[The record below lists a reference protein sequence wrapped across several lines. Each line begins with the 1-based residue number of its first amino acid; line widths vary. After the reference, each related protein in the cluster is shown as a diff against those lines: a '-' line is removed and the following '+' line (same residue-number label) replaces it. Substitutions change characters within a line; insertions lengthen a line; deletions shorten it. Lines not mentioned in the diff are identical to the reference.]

1 MEKEIRDMNVK
12 ELKAL
17 AKERGIKRY
26 YWLRKAQ
33 LIESLET
40 ETPPTEAPE
49 TEIMEAPENEIMEAP
64 ENEIMEAP
72 ENEIMEAP
80 ENEIMEAP
88 ETEIMEAPETEIM
101 EAPETEIM
109 EAPEN
114 EIMDEPVPEIKK
126 PVLSPT
132 KMENISRV
140 SSLVG
145 LAKKQADLVQK
156 AINKFADWLINYI
169 PEPIRRTVNT
179 RVEKLKKE
187 IKEILEN
194 KKKLSQQEVNTT
206 GESSAAKEVVTNKT
220 EIKLVENGG
229 RVKVYKTTGN
239 LNFDLTDKIMEK
251 ITPIIETRTKVIHA
265 FSCVIYRGQGE
276 IIEYSKTF
284 KAPPGTFSSLDDIKE
299 YIRQC
304 EQKRL
309 DLEDAETWSKAYLPA
324 TATYNSKGVYEGR
337 VRFTSVSTKII
348 LSNEPLLGC
357 GPLPKWLADK
367 KCVYAI
373 DKIDDNLCFWRCLVI
388 HQRIMKGEKRPEKKT
403 NRDALKLARDFY
415 KRPNLKRENV
425 KPTRLVD
432 FENIAKQFKVNIR
445 LFEPRENQDK
455 TAWRLV
461 FGKNQFKKNL
471 PCVDIGLF
479 VYEDHDE
486 KQAEKDN
493 RYLRQGH
500 CFFIKDIELLTKTW
514 ECVGCR
520 QRFNRHDNYNRH
532 VTGGTCGG
540 GKTKLICPGEKF
552 ERIMNSTEK
561 VFYGGNKKFSY
572 AACQWIEKQS
582 ELIGRHIHHAL
593 CGHGGEYYVYLYAGK
608 EKDSR
613 AREIPVDGYEP
624 ESNTIFQYHGCK
636 WHGCPCRK
644 RKERNSLEEAL
655 IAEQRYAKTIEL
667 EKKMKEQGFKIV
679 SVWECEKPELKKKRF
694 CKKFRP
700 YPYFIVYDFEAIC
713 QKINEKQTD
722 ELTITAKH
730 IPVSVAINDNLT
742 KKPSF
747 IVEEDPKKLA
757 ERFVVELL
765 KRAREIEETVWLS
778 NPVLG
783 VYKKFNEDDKGE
795 QYGGYLINEA
805 RVKLS
810 KETAKSY
817 VNWVKQVP
825 VFGFNSGR
833 YDINMIKEYFVK
845 NLTSLSDVNVAKK
858 ENSYM
863 FLSTPN
869 FKFLDIKNFLAP
881 GLSYDAW
888 CRAYGCELQK
898 LAFPY
903 EWFDSFE
910 KLNHIGPVKYEEF
923 YSSLKGGIT
932 ISQEEYQN
940 FCDEFHK
947 RGCETMKDWLKEYN
961 LADVEPFIEALEKTR
976 EQYYPDEIDLLKDA
990 VSIPG
995 ISMTYVLN
1003 KALKIKKKSDPDLFA
1018 PSDPCKCKCKNDCKK
1033 VGCEK
1038 CKEIRDNC
1046 EICTKNEAY
1055 EMLTTGMIG
1064 GPSIVFCRHVEAGVS
1079 KIRSH
1084 IYSDSDRESGEAAG
1098 ENLRADAKTCRS
1110 VLGLDA
1116 NSLYLFCS
1124 GQEMPCGKEKVFH
1137 CDPGEQDEI
1146 IQNVLNDELFGF
1158 FEVDIEVPEQKCKR
1172 FSEFCPLFVIS
1183 EVPEDQIPQ
1192 HMKDYKIN
1200 TGRKMIKNNKKLL
1213 GVMKA
1218 EKILL
1223 YSRLLKWYLN
1233 HGLQVTKIHRYISYT
1248 SGRPFK
1254 WFPEEVSSARR
1265 EADNDKNKKQLGDTA
1280 KLKGNSFYGK
1290 MIENLEKHIS
1300 TKFTTDEK
1308 LIDKIFRSPFF
1319 DNLEEINKGVF
1330 EVRQRKR
1337 QVTITRPYQCGIAV
1351 YQLAK
1356 LRMLEFYYDFL
1367 DKFCDRRDFELIQMD
1382 TDSFYMALSAND
1394 FDEIIKPEMKELYKE
1409 EKKNWLVIDEYS
1421 KRVPGLFKPEF
1432 RGKRMIALTRK
1443 CYFADSGGE
1452 GIKKFSCKGVSRRQ
1466 NEMNWE
1472 RYKNAL
1478 FGSLDKARNIGFRKR
1493 DNHIVTYEQS
1503 KLGLSAYYDKRIV
1516 HEDGIHTSCL

>member
-1 MEKEIRDMNVK
+1 MEKEIRNMNVK

-49 TEIMEAPENEIMEAP
+49 TEIMEAPETEIMEAP
-64 ENEIMEAP
+64 ETEIMES
-72 ENEIMEAP
+72 P

-88 ETEIMEAPETEIM
+88 ETEIMDEPVPEIM

-109 EAPEN
+109 EAPVP

-132 KMENISRV
+132 KTENISTV

-179 RVEKLKKE
+179 RVEKLKKQ

-194 KKKLSQQEVNTT
+194 KKKLSRQEVNTT
-206 GESSAAKEVVTNKT
+206 GEASTAKEVVTNKT

-324 TATYNSKGVYEGR
+324 TATYASKGVYEGR

-445 LFEPRENQDK
+445 LFEPKRNEDK

-493 RYLRQGH
+493 RYSRQGH

-532 VTGGTCGG
+532 VTGGTCDG

-561 VFYGGNKKFSY
+561 VFYGGNTKFSY

-582 ELIGRHIHHAL
+582 ELTGRHIHHAL
-593 CGHGGEYYVYLYAGK
+593 CGHGGEYYVHLYAGK

-636 WHGCPCRK
+636 WHGCPCQK
-644 RKERNSLEEAL
+644 RKERNSLEEER
-655 IAEQRYAKTIEL
+655 IAEERSADQRYAKTIEL

-747 IVEEDPKKLA
+747 TVEEDPKKLA

-765 KRAREIEETVWLS
+765 KRAREIEEKVGS
-778 NPVLG
+778 ANYVLG
-783 VYKKFNEDDKGE
+783 VRRKMNEDDKGE

-923 YSSLKGGIT
+923 YSFLKGGIT

-940 FCDEFHK
+940 FCDEFRK
-947 RGCETMKDWLKEYN
+947 RGCVTMKDWLKEYN

-1018 PSDPCKCKCKNDCKK
+1018 PGDPCKCKCKNDCQKK
-1033 VGCEK
+1033 GCEK
-1038 CKEIRDNC
+1038 CKEIRNNC

-1064 GPSIVFCRHVEAGVS
+1064 GPSIVFCRHAEAGVS

-1084 IYSDSDRESGEAAG
+1084 IYREE
-1098 ENLRADAKTCRS
+1098 DAKICRS
-1110 VLGLDA
+1110 VQGLDA

-1124 GQEMPCGKEKVFH
+1124 GQEMPCGKEKVFK
-1137 CDPGEQDEI
+1137 CNPGEKNEI
-1146 IQNVLNDELFGF
+1146 IQNVLNDKLFGF
-1158 FEVDIEVPEQKCKR
+1158 FEVDIEVPEQKRKR

-1183 EVPEDQIPQ
+1183 EVSEEQIPQ

-1213 GVMKA
+1213 GVMKT

-1223 YSRLLKWYLN
+1223 YSPLLKWYLN
-1233 HGLQVTKIHRYISYT
+1233 HGLQVTKIHRYISYI

-1300 TKFTTDEK
+1300 TKFTTDEQ

-1319 DNLEEINKGVF
+1319 EDLEEINAGVF

-1394 FDEIIKPEMKELYKE
+1394 FDEIIKSEMKELYKE
-1409 EKKNWLVIDEYS
+1409 EKKNWLVTDEYS
-1421 KRVPGLFKPEF
+1421 KRVPGLFKAEF
-1432 RGKRMIALTRK
+1432 QGKRMIALTSK
-1443 CYFADSGGE
+1443 CYFADSGGDD
-1452 GIKKFSCKGVSRRQ
+1452 GVKKFSCKGVSRRQ
-1466 NEMNWE
+1466 NKMNWE

-1503 KLGLSAYYDKRIV
+1503 KLGLSAYYNKRIV

>member
-49 TEIMEAPENEIMEAP
+49 NEIMEAPENEIMEAP

-88 ETEIMEAPETEIM
+88 ENEIMEAP
-101 EAPETEIM
+101 
-109 EAPEN
+109 
-114 EIMDEPVPEIKK
+114 VPEVKK
-126 PVLSPT
+126 PVLLPT
-132 KMENISRV
+132 KMENISTV

-169 PEPIRRTVNT
+169 PAPIRRTVNT
-179 RVEKLKKE
+179 RVEKLKKQ

-194 KKKLSQQEVNTT
+194 KKKLYRQEVNTT
-206 GESSAAKEVVTNKT
+206 GESSTAQEVFTNKT

-284 KAPPGTFSSLDDIKE
+284 KAPPGTFSSLADIKE

-324 TATYNSKGVYEGR
+324 TATYASKGVYEGR

-373 DKIDDNLCFWRCLVI
+373 DKIDDNLCLWRCLVI
-388 HQRIMKGEKRPEKKT
+388 HQRIMKGKKRPEEDT
-403 NRDALKLARDFY
+403 NREALKLARDFY
-415 KRPNLKRENV
+415 RIPNLKREDV

-445 LFEPRENQDK
+445 LFEPKRNEDK
-455 TAWRLV
+455 TEWRLV

-493 RYLRQGH
+493 RYSRQGH

-593 CGHGGEYYVYLYAGK
+593 CGHGGEYYVHLYAGK
-608 EKDSR
+608 EKNSH

-624 ESNTIFQYHGCK
+624 KSNTIFQYHGCK
-636 WHGCPCRK
+636 WHGCPCQK
-644 RKERNSLEEAL
+644 RKERNSLEEEISAD
-655 IAEQRYAKTIEL
+655 QRYAKTIEL

-722 ELTITAKH
+722 ELEITAKH

-747 IVEEDPKKLA
+747 IVEEDPKKLIKK
-757 ERFVVELL
+757 FVVELL
-765 KRAREIEETVWLS
+765 KRARQIEETVWLS

-783 VYKKFNEDDKGE
+783 VYKKFNEDDQGE

-805 RVKLS
+805 MVKLS

-833 YDINMIKEYFVK
+833 YDINMIKEYFVE

-869 FKFLDIKNFLAP
+869 FKFLDIKSYLAP

-898 LAFPY
+898 LSFPY
-903 EWFDSFE
+903 EWFDSFK

-932 ISQEEYQN
+932 ISQEEYRN

-947 RGCETMKDWLKEYN
+947 RGCVTMKDWLKEYN

-1003 KALKIKKKSDPDLFA
+1003 KALKMKKKSDPDLFA
-1018 PSDPCKCKCKNDCKK
+1018 PGEPCKCECSSDDCQKK
-1033 VGCEK
+1033 GCEK

-1064 GPSIVFCRHVEAGVS
+1064 GPSIVFCRHAEAGVS

-1084 IYSDSDRESGEAAG
+1084 IYREE
-1098 ENLRADAKTCRS
+1098 DAKTCRS
-1110 VLGLDA
+1110 VQGLDA

-1137 CDPGEQDEI
+1137 CDPAEKNEI
-1146 IQNVLNDELFGF
+1146 IQNVLNDKLFGF
-1158 FEVDIEVPEQKCKR
+1158 FEVDIEVPEQKRKR

-1213 GVMKA
+1213 GVMKT
-1218 EKILL
+1218 EKILI
-1223 YSRLLKWYLN
+1223 YSPLLKWYLN

-1319 DNLEEINKGVF
+1319 EDLEEINEGVF
-1330 EVRQRKR
+1330 EVRQRKK

-1351 YQLAK
+1351 YQLEK

-1394 FDEIIKPEMKELYKE
+1394 FDEIIKPEIKELYKE
-1409 EKKNWLVIDEYS
+1409 EKKNWLVTDEYS
-1421 KRVPGLFKPEF
+1421 KRVPGLFKAEF
-1432 RGKRMIALTRK
+1432 QGKRMIALTSK
-1443 CYFADSGGE
+1443 CYFADNGKDE
-1452 GIKKFSCKGVSRRQ
+1452 GVKKFSCKGVSRRQ
-1466 NEMNWE
+1466 NKMNWE

-1493 DNHIVTYEQS
+1493 DNHIVTYEQT

>member
-1 MEKEIRDMNVK
+1 
-12 ELKAL
+12 
-17 AKERGIKRY
+17 
-26 YWLRKAQ
+26 
-33 LIESLET
+33 
-40 ETPPTEAPE
+40 
-49 TEIMEAPENEIMEAP
+49 
-64 ENEIMEAP
+64 
-72 ENEIMEAP
+72 
-80 ENEIMEAP
+80 
-88 ETEIMEAPETEIM
+88 
-101 EAPETEIM
+101 
-109 EAPEN
+109 
-114 EIMDEPVPEIKK
+114 
-126 PVLSPT
+126 
-132 KMENISRV
+132 MENII
-140 SSLVG
+140 SSL
-145 LAKKQADLVQK
+145 ARFTKKQVDSVKK
-156 AINKFADWLINYI
+156 AITQYAGQVINLV

-179 RVEKLKKE
+179 FTGNLITK
-187 IKEILEN
+187 INGIFEN
-194 KKKLSQQEVNTT
+194 KKKLPPNAVE
-206 GESSAAKEVVTNKT
+206 ESSPQQEVVTNKT
-220 EIKLVENGG
+220 EIKSAPNETGESSTAQEVFTNKTEIKLDENGG

-284 KAPPGTFSSLDDIKE
+284 KAPPGTFSSLADIKE

-324 TATYNSKGVYEGR
+324 TATFNSKGVYEGR
-337 VRFTSVSTKII
+337 VLFTSVSTKII

-367 KCVYAI
+367 KCIYAI
-373 DKIDDNLCFWRCLVI
+373 DKINDNLCFWRCLVI
-388 HQRIMKGEKRPEKKT
+388 HQRIMKGKKRPEEDT
-403 NRDALKLARDFY
+403 NREALKLARDFY
-415 KRPNLKRENV
+415 RIPNLKREDV

-445 LFEPRENQDK
+445 LFEPAKESETAKESKTEEESKTAKESK

-486 KQAEKDN
+486 EQAEKDN
-493 RYLRQGH
+493 RYSRQGH

-582 ELIGRHIHHAL
+582 ELTGRHIHHAL
-593 CGHGGEYYVYLYAGK
+593 CGHGGEYYVHLYAGK

-624 ESNTIFQYHGCK
+624 KSNTIFQYHGCK

-644 RKERNSLEEAL
+644 ERNSLEEER
-655 IAEQRYAKTIEL
+655 IAEQRYTKTIEL

-722 ELTITAKH
+722 ELEITAKH

-747 IVEEDPKKLA
+747 IVEEDPKELNKK
-757 ERFVVELL
+757 FVVELL

-783 VYKKFNEDDKGE
+783 VYKKFNEDDQGE

-805 RVKLS
+805 SVKLS

-833 YDINMIKEYFVK
+833 YDINMIKEYFVE

-869 FKFLDIKNFLAP
+869 FKFLDIKSYLAP

-898 LAFPY
+898 LSFPY
-903 EWFDSFE
+903 EWFDSFK

-940 FCDEFHK
+940 FCDEFRK
-947 RGCETMKDWLKEYN
+947 RGCVTMKDWLKEYN

-1003 KALKIKKKSDPDLFA
+1003 KALKMKKKSDPDLFA
-1018 PSDPCKCKCKNDCKK
+1018 PGEPCKCECSSDDCQKK
-1033 VGCEK
+1033 GCEK

-1064 GPSIVFCRHVEAGVS
+1064 GPSIVFCRHAEAGVS

-1084 IYSDSDRESGEAAG
+1084 IYSDSGAG
-1098 ENLRADAKTCRS
+1098 ANQADAKTCRS
-1110 VLGLDA
+1110 VQGLDA

-1124 GQEMPCGKEKVFH
+1124 GQEMPCGKEKVFK
-1137 CDPGEQDEI
+1137 CNPGEKNEI
-1146 IQNVLNDELFGF
+1146 IQNVLNDKLFGF
-1158 FEVDIEVPEQKCKR
+1158 FEVDIEVPEQKRKR

-1213 GVMKA
+1213 GVMKT

-1223 YSRLLKWYLN
+1223 YSPLLKWYLN

-1265 EADNDKNKKQLGDTA
+1265 DADNDKNKKQLGDTA

-1300 TKFTTDEK
+1300 TKFTRDEK

-1319 DNLEEINKGVF
+1319 EDLEEINTGGF
-1330 EVRQRKR
+1330 EVRQRKK

-1382 TDSFYMALSAND
+1382 TDSFYMALSAED

-1409 EKKNWLVIDEYS
+1409 EKKNWLVTDEYS
-1421 KRVPGLFKPEF
+1421 KRVPGLFKAEF
-1432 RGKRMIALTRK
+1432 QGKRMIALTSK
-1443 CYFADSGGE
+1443 CYFADSGGDE

-1466 NEMNWE
+1466 NKMNWE

>member
-33 LIESLET
+33 LLESLET
-40 ETPPTEAPE
+40 ETPPT
-49 TEIMEAPENEIMEAP
+49 
-64 ENEIMEAP
+64 EAP

-88 ETEIMEAPETEIM
+88 ETEITEAPETEITEAPETEIM

-109 EAPEN
+109 EAP
-114 EIMDEPVPEIKK
+114 VPEIKK

-132 KMENISRV
+132 KMENISTV

-169 PEPIRRTVNT
+169 PAPIRRTVNT
-179 RVEKLKKE
+179 RVEKLKKQ

-194 KKKLSQQEVNTT
+194 KKKLSRQEVNTT
-206 GESSAAKEVVTNKT
+206 GESSTTQEVFTNKT
-220 EIKLVENGG
+220 EIKLDENGG

-239 LNFDLTDKIMEK
+239 LNFDLTDIIMEK

-284 KAPPGTFSSLDDIKE
+284 KAPPGTFSSLADIKE

-324 TATYNSKGVYEGR
+324 TATYASKGVYEGR

-373 DKIDDNLCFWRCLVI
+373 DKIDDNLCFWRCLAI
-388 HQRIMKGEKRPEKKT
+388 HQRIMKGEKRPEEKT

-415 KRPNLKRENV
+415 KRPNLKRGDV

-445 LFEPRENQDK
+445 LFEPKRNEDK
-455 TAWRLV
+455 TEWRLV

-493 RYLRQGH
+493 RYSRQGH

-593 CGHGGEYYVYLYAGK
+593 CGHGGEYYVHLYAGK
-608 EKDSR
+608 EKNSH

-624 ESNTIFQYHGCK
+624 KSNTIFQYHGCK
-636 WHGCPCRK
+636 WHGCPCQK

-655 IAEQRYAKTIEL
+655 IAEERFAEQRYAKTIEL

-722 ELTITAKH
+722 ELEITAKH

-747 IVEEDPKKLA
+747 IVEEDPKKLIKK
-757 ERFVVELL
+757 FVVELL
-765 KRAREIEETVWLS
+765 KRARQIEETVWLS

-783 VYKKFNEDDKGE
+783 VYKKFNEDDQGE

-805 RVKLS
+805 MVKLS

-833 YDINMIKEYFVK
+833 YDINMIKEYFVE

-869 FKFLDIKNFLAP
+869 FKFLDIKSYLAP

-898 LAFPY
+898 LSFPY
-903 EWFDSFE
+903 EWFDSFK

-947 RGCETMKDWLKEYN
+947 RGCVTMKDWLKEYN

-1003 KALKIKKKSDPDLFA
+1003 KALKRKKYSEPDLFA
-1018 PSDPCKCKCKNDCKK
+1018 PGEPCKCECSSDDCQKK
-1033 VGCEK
+1033 GCEK

-1064 GPSIVFCRHVEAGVS
+1064 GPSIVFCRHAEAGVS

-1084 IYSDSDRESGEAAG
+1084 IYREE
-1098 ENLRADAKTCRS
+1098 DAKTCRS
-1110 VLGLDA
+1110 VQGLDA

-1137 CDPGEQDEI
+1137 CDPAEKNEI
-1146 IQNVLNDELFGF
+1146 IQNVLNDKLFGF
-1158 FEVDIEVPEQKCKR
+1158 FEVDIEVPEQKRKR

-1213 GVMKA
+1213 GVMKT
-1218 EKILL
+1218 EKILI
-1223 YSRLLKWYLN
+1223 YSPLLKWYLN

-1319 DNLEEINKGVF
+1319 EDLEEINEGVF
-1330 EVRQRKR
+1330 EVRQRKK

-1409 EKKNWLVIDEYS
+1409 EKKNWLVTDEYS
-1421 KRVPGLFKPEF
+1421 KRVPGLFKAEF
-1432 RGKRMIALTRK
+1432 QGKRMIALTSK
-1443 CYFADSGGE
+1443 CYFADNGKDE
-1452 GIKKFSCKGVSRRQ
+1452 GVKKFSCKGVSRRQ
-1466 NEMNWE
+1466 NKMNWE

>member
-1 MEKEIRDMNVK
+1 
-12 ELKAL
+12 
-17 AKERGIKRY
+17 
-26 YWLRKAQ
+26 
-33 LIESLET
+33 
-40 ETPPTEAPE
+40 
-49 TEIMEAPENEIMEAP
+49 
-64 ENEIMEAP
+64 
-72 ENEIMEAP
+72 
-80 ENEIMEAP
+80 
-88 ETEIMEAPETEIM
+88 
-101 EAPETEIM
+101 
-109 EAPEN
+109 
-114 EIMDEPVPEIKK
+114 
-126 PVLSPT
+126 
-132 KMENISRV
+132 MENII
-140 SSLVG
+140 SSLARFTKKQVDS
-145 LAKKQADLVQK
+145 AKKAISKYAGQVINLV
-156 AINKFADWLINYI
+156 

-179 RVEKLKKE
+179 FTGNLITK
-187 IKEILEN
+187 INGIFEN
-194 KKKLSQQEVNTT
+194 KKKLPPNAVE
-206 GESSAAKEVVTNKT
+206 ESSPQQEVVTNKT
-220 EIKLVENGG
+220 EIKSTPNETGESSTAKEVFTNKTEIKLDENGG

-239 LNFDLTDKIMEK
+239 LNFDLTDIIMEK

-324 TATYNSKGVYEGR
+324 TATYASKGVYEGR
-337 VRFTSVSTKII
+337 VLFTSVSTKII

-367 KCVYAI
+367 KCIYAI
-373 DKIDDNLCFWRCLVI
+373 DKIDDNLCFWRCLAI
-388 HQRIMKGEKRPEKKT
+388 HQRIVKGKKRPEEDT

-445 LFEPRENQDK
+445 LFEFAKESETAEESK
-455 TAWRLV
+455 TVWRLV
-461 FGKNQFKKNL
+461 FGKNQFRKNL

-479 VYEDHDE
+479 VYEDHDRE
-486 KQAEKDN
+486 QSEKDK
-493 RYLRQGH
+493 RDSRQGH

-514 ECVGCR
+514 ECGGCG

-532 VTGGTCGG
+532 ITNGTCDG
-540 GKTKLICPGEKF
+540 GKTKLLCPGGKF
-552 ERIMNSTEK
+552 QRIMNSSEK
-561 VFYGGNKKFSY
+561 VFYGENTNFSY
-572 AACQWIEKQS
+572 AACQWLEKQS
-582 ELIGRHIHHAL
+582 ELTGKHIHHAL
-593 CGHGGEYYVYLYAGK
+593 CGHGGEFYV
-608 EKDSR
+608 EVKDEER
-613 AREIPVDGYEP
+613 GWAEDIPVDGYEP

-636 WHGCPCRK
+636 WHGCPCQK
-644 RKERNSLEEAL
+644 SGSSEQSSKERNSLEE
-655 IAEQRYAKTIEL
+655 ERYSKTIDL
-667 EKKMKEQGFKIV
+667 EKKMKEQEFNLI
-679 SVWECEKPELKKKRF
+679 SVWECEKPELKKMRF
-694 CKKFRP
+694 KKEFRP
-700 YPYFIVYDFEAIC
+700 YPYFIVYDFEAILE
-713 QKINEKQTD
+713 KMNEPQTE
-722 ELTITAKH
+722 ELTITSRH
-730 IPVSVAINDNLT
+730 VPVSVAINDNLT
-742 KKPSF
+742 NEPVF
-747 IVEEDPKKLA
+747 IVDQDPENLVK
-757 ERFVVELL
+757 RFVEDLL
-765 KRAREIEETVWLS
+765 ERQRKIAQKVDSLYPLPKSNDDRVSLSEKARNLWKTW
-778 NPVLG
+778 
-783 VYKKFNEDDKGE
+783 
-795 QYGGYLINEA
+795 
-805 RVKLS
+805 
-810 KETAKSY
+810 
-817 VNWVKQVP
+817 VNQVP

-845 NLTSLSDVNVAKK
+845 NLAIISNVNVAKK

-863 FLSTPN
+863 FLSLPQ
-869 FKFLDIKNFLAP
+869 FKFLDIKSYLAP
-881 GLSYDAW
+881 GLSYAAW

-898 LAFPY
+898 LVFPY

-910 KLNHIGPVKYEEF
+910 KLNHKGPVKYEEF

-947 RGCETMKDWLKEYN
+947 RGCVTMKDWLKEYN

-1003 KALKIKKKSDPDLFA
+1003 KALKMKKKSDPDLFA
-1018 PSDPCKCKCKNDCKK
+1018 PGDPCKCKCKNDCQKK
-1033 VGCEK
+1033 GCEK

-1046 EICTKNEAY
+1046 KICTKNEAY

-1064 GPSIVFCRHVEAGVS
+1064 GPSIVFCRHAEAGVS

-1084 IYSDSDRESGEAAG
+1084 IYSDSGAG
-1098 ENLRADAKTCRS
+1098 ANQADAKTCRS
-1110 VLGLDA
+1110 VQGLDA

-1137 CDPGEQDEI
+1137 CDPEAKPEQSSEEKNEI
-1146 IQNVLNDELFGF
+1146 IQNVLNDKLFGF
-1158 FEVDIEVPEQKCKR
+1158 FEVDIEVPEQKRKR
-1172 FSEFCPLFVIS
+1172 FSEFCPLFILD
-1183 EVPEDQIPQ
+1183 EVPEEQIPQ
-1192 HMKDYKIN
+1192 HMKDYQIN
-1200 TGRKMIKNNKKLL
+1200 TGRKKIKNNKKLL

-1218 EKILL
+1218 EKILI
-1223 YSRLLKWYLN
+1223 YSPLLKWYLN

-1300 TKFTTDEK
+1300 TKFTKDEK

-1319 DNLEEINKGVF
+1319 EDLEEINEGVF
-1330 EVRQRKR
+1330 EVRQRKK

-1409 EKKNWLVIDEYS
+1409 EKKNWLVTDEYS
-1421 KRVPGLFKPEF
+1421 KRVPGLFKAEF
-1432 RGKRMIALTRK
+1432 QGKRMIALTSK
-1443 CYFADSGGE
+1443 CYFADNGKDE
-1452 GIKKFSCKGVSRRQ
+1452 GVKKFSCKGVSRRQ
-1466 NEMNWE
+1466 NKMNWE

>member
-1 MEKEIRDMNVK
+1 
-12 ELKAL
+12 
-17 AKERGIKRY
+17 
-26 YWLRKAQ
+26 
-33 LIESLET
+33 
-40 ETPPTEAPE
+40 
-49 TEIMEAPENEIMEAP
+49 
-64 ENEIMEAP
+64 
-72 ENEIMEAP
+72 
-80 ENEIMEAP
+80 
-88 ETEIMEAPETEIM
+88 
-101 EAPETEIM
+101 
-109 EAPEN
+109 
-114 EIMDEPVPEIKK
+114 
-126 PVLSPT
+126 
-132 KMENISRV
+132 MENII
-140 SSLVG
+140 SSL
-145 LAKKQADLVQK
+145 ARFTKKQVDSVKK
-156 AINKFADWLINYI
+156 AISKYAGQVINLV

-179 RVEKLKKE
+179 VTGNLITK
-187 IKEILEN
+187 INGIFEN
-194 KKKLSQQEVNTT
+194 KKKLPPNAVEESSPQQEVVTNKTEIKSTPNET
-206 GESSAAKEVVTNKT
+206 GESSTAQEVFTNKT

-239 LNFDLTDKIMEK
+239 LNLDLTDKIMEK

-324 TATYNSKGVYEGR
+324 TATFNSKGVYEGR
-337 VRFTSVSTKII
+337 VRFISGSTKII

-373 DKIDDNLCFWRCLVI
+373 DKIDDNLCLWRCLVI
-388 HQRIMKGEKRPEKKT
+388 HQRIMKGKKRPEEDT
-403 NRDALKLARDFY
+403 NREALKLARDFY
-415 KRPNLKRENV
+415 RIPNLKREDV

-445 LFEPRENQDK
+445 LFEPAKESETAKESKTEEESKTAKESK

-486 KQAEKDN
+486 EPAEENK
-493 RYLRQGH
+493 RYSRQGH

-608 EKDSR
+608 EKNSH

-624 ESNTIFQYHGCK
+624 KSNTIFQYHGCK
-636 WHGCPCRK
+636 WHGCPCQK

-655 IAEQRYAKTIEL
+655 IGEERRYAKTIEL

-722 ELTITAKH
+722 ELEITAKH

-747 IVEEDPKKLA
+747 IVEEDPKKLNKK
-757 ERFVVELL
+757 FVVELL
-765 KRAREIEETVWLS
+765 KRARQIEESVWLS

-783 VYKKFNEDDKGE
+783 VRRKMNEDDQGD

-805 RVKLS
+805 SVKLS

-833 YDINMIKEYFVK
+833 YDINMIKEYFVE

-947 RGCETMKDWLKEYN
+947 RGCVTMKDWLKEYN

-995 ISMTYVLN
+995 ISITYVLN
-1003 KALKIKKKSDPDLFA
+1003 KALKMKKKSDPDLFA
-1018 PSDPCKCKCKNDCKK
+1018 PGEPCKCECSSDDCPKK
-1033 VGCEK
+1033 GCEK

-1055 EMLTTGMIG
+1055 EILTKGMVG
-1064 GPSIVFCRHVEAGVS
+1064 GPSIVFCRHAEAGVS

-1084 IYSDSDRESGEAAG
+1084 IYREE
-1098 ENLRADAKTCRS
+1098 DAKICRS
-1110 VLGLDA
+1110 VQGLDA

-1124 GQEMPCGKEKVFH
+1124 GQEMPCGKEKVFK
-1137 CDPGEQDEI
+1137 CNPDEQDEI
-1146 IQNVLNDELFGF
+1146 IQNVLNDKLFGF
-1158 FEVDIEVPEQKCKR
+1158 FEVDIEVTEQKRKR

-1213 GVMKA
+1213 GVMKT
-1218 EKILL
+1218 EKILI
-1223 YSRLLKWYLN
+1223 YSPLLKWYLN
-1233 HGLQVTKIHRYISYT
+1233 HGLQVTKIHRYISYI

-1319 DNLEEINKGVF
+1319 EDLEEINAGVF

-1409 EKKNWLVIDEYS
+1409 EKKNWLVTDEYS
-1421 KRVPGLFKPEF
+1421 KRVPGLFKAEF
-1432 RGKRMIALTRK
+1432 QGKRMIALTSK
-1443 CYFADSGGE
+1443 CYFADNGKEE
-1452 GIKKFSCKGVSRRQ
+1452 GVKKFSCKGVSRRQ
-1466 NEMNWE
+1466 NKMNWE